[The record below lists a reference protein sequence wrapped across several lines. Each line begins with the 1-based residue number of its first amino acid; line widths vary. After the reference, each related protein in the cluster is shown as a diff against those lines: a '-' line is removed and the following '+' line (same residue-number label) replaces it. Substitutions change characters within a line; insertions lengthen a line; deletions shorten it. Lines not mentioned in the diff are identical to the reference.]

1 MSNQS
6 RFQLQRVSSSRVL
19 LISLI
24 GAAIAALTAC
34 GGGGGGGGGGGTA
47 TVTPPT
53 VSTGFPA
60 SASYAARCAGP
71 RTGIDPTTGRR
82 YTDVQGTLNDEKTWE
97 RSWIDELYLWY
108 REVPNPN
115 PAAYAT
121 AVDYF
126 EVLKTTAVTASG
138 KPKDQFHFV
147 FPTADWIALSQ
158 SGVEAG
164 YGASWAVIAATPPR
178 KVWVAFTEPS
188 SPAALATVDRGAQ
201 ILAVDSVDLVNGSDI
216 DKLNA
221 GLYPTASGQTHT
233 FSILDVGASAPRTVM
248 LVSANVSS
256 TPVQHVT
263 AIPTATGNVGYILFN
278 DHFATAEAELISA
291 ISQLKAAAVTDL
303 VLDIRYNGGGYL
315 DIASE
320 LAYMIAGSA
329 ATGGRT
335 FEKLTFNDKYPTTD
349 PVTGSPLTPTPFH
362 ALSLGFSAP
371 VGQPLPFLGLNRVF
385 VLTGA
390 GTCSASES
398 IINSLRGIGV
408 QVVQIGSTTCGKP
421 YGFYPAD
428 NCGTTYFAIQFR
440 GVNDQGFGD
449 YADGFTPGGTGA
461 ANLPGCQVADDFTHG
476 LGDPSESRLSA
487 AMTYRTSQTC
497 PAPTFTTARPQSARG
512 ISGAPVRASSSP
524 FRDNRILTR

>member
-6 RFQLQRVSSSRVL
+6 RFQSSRISSSRAL
-19 LISLI
+19 LIPLL
-24 GAAIAALTAC
+24 GAAIAALSAC
-34 GGGGGGGGGGGTA
+34 GGGGGGGGGTA
-47 TVTPPT
+47 TAAPPPAAAT
-53 VSTGFPA
+53 AFPA
-60 SASYAARCAGP
+60 SASYAARCVDP
-71 RTGIDPTTGRR
+71 RVGIDPTTGRR
-82 YTDVQGTLNDEKTWE
+82 YTDVQGTLSDEKTWE

-108 REVPNPN
+108 REVPNPD
-115 PAAYAT
+115 PTAYAT

-126 EVLKTTAVTASG
+126 DVLKTGAVTASG
-138 KPKDQFHFV
+138 KPKDRFHFV

-164 YGASWAVIAATPPR
+164 YGASWAVIAKTPPR
-178 KVWVAFTEPS
+178 KVWVAFIEPS
-188 SPAALATVDRGAQ
+188 SPAALATIGRGAQ
-201 ILAVDSVDLVNGSDI
+201 VLAVDEVDLVNGSDV
-216 DKLNA
+216 DKINA

-233 FSILDVGASAPRTVM
+233 FSILDVGASSPRAVT

-256 TPVQHVT
+256 TPVQQVS
-263 AIPTATGNVGYILFN
+263 AIATTTGNVGYVLFN

-291 ISQLKAAAVTDL
+291 FNQLKAAAVTDL

-320 LAYMIAGSA
+320 LAYMIAGSS

-335 FEKLTFNDKYPTTD
+335 FEKLSFNDKYPTTD
-349 PVTGSPLTPTPFH
+349 PVTGKPLAPTPFH
-362 ALSLGFSAP
+362 AVSLGFSAP
-371 VGQPLPFLGLNRVF
+371 LGQPLPFLGLNRVF

-390 GTCSASES
+390 DTCSASES

-440 GVNDQGFGD
+440 GVNEQGFGD
-449 YADGFTPGGTGA
+449 YADGFTPGGVGA
-461 ANLPGCQVADDFTHG
+461 ANLPGCQVADDFAHS

-497 PAPTFTTARPQSARG
+497 PAPTSMTTTAESARAIG
-512 ISGAPVRASSSP
+512 GAALPTPKSP